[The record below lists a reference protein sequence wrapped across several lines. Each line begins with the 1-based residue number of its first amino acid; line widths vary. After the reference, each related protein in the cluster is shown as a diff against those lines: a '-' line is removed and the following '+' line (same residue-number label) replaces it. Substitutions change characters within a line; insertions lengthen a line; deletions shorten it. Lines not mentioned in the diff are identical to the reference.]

1 MDRGAVV
8 HLDYVWRPAGT
19 PAHIG
24 WPSSRRG
31 GGGATVYV
39 EDPTYVKSLQVFQS
53 AHLRLCGL
61 TMDDQGLSLEALEK
75 HLRQSSDRG
84 NSVLYTIPTN
94 HNPTGRTLSRRRRI
108 QLLELCNRYDLPIIE
123 DGAYEELTFDG
134 TPPHPVSAPVL
145 CLYDAGRIPPGCQSA
160 GCGCPFA
167 GRMKDT
173 VKPSYVYEARWPWG
187 MISGAF
193 FVLSPGRTRPRS

>member
-1 MDRGAVV
+1 MPDSNPPKRCELYQPKRRRCDEAA
-8 HLDYVWRPAGT
+8 Y
-19 PAHIG
+19 
-24 WPSSRRG
+24 SRTNRM
-31 GGGATVYV
+31 
-39 EDPTYVKSLQVFQS
+39 SLQVFQS
-53 AHLRLCGL
+53 THLRLCGL

>member
-1 MDRGAVV
+1 
-8 HLDYVWRPAGT
+8 
-19 PAHIG
+19 
-24 WPSSRRG
+24 
-31 GGGATVYV
+31 
-39 EDPTYVKSLQVFQS
+39 
-53 AHLRLCGL
+53 
-61 TMDDQGLSLEALEK
+61 MDDQGLSLEALEK

-145 CLYDAGRIPPGCQSA
+145 CLYDARRIRARGNSA
-160 GCGCPFA
+160 RAHHPKRNGQLALSRLSVFIFHCNFCTGGKKPHFA
-167 GRMKDT
+167 FSSVSSD
-173 VKPSYVYEARWPWG
+173 S
-187 MISGAF
+187 S
-193 FVLSPGRTRPRS
+193 